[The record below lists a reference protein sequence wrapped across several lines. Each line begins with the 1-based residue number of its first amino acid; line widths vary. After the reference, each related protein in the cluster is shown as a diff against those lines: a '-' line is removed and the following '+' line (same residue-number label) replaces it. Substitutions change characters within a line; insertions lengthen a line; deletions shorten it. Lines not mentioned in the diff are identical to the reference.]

1 MTSDFSD
8 KINRLPLN
16 LQGKPF
22 EFPFTSL
29 LASNH
34 YQSSGSSDSSGSSGK
49 GQLLTQLD
57 QFLPVE
63 LEGNSG

>member
-1 MTSDFSD
+1 MTQMNTYKESATQKP
-8 KINRLPLN
+8 KIPISKAP
-16 LQGKPF
+16 KPF
-22 EFPFTSL
+22 L
-29 LASNH
+29 KWA
-34 YQSSGSSDSSGSSGK
+34 GGK